1 MRKIALQALFY
12 FAIFTFSAGKIA
24 FAQGAPKFPPDS
36 YMAKIQQR
44 GTLNVGTKIELPGV
58 GYQNPMTGKIEGF
71 AIDLSNDLAEK
82 IIGKPSAATFK
93 PTLPVTR
100 IAYLQQGLI
109 DVNIETMFISKERWE
124 QVDFAEPYWGA
135 ASRILVKKNSQIK
148 SLMDLEGHSLGA
160 TKGSNADKA
169 FTNPKPGYPKVQLIL
184 LDSIAQVIE
193 GIRVGRI
200 DSAVFDEVFG
210 LAAIKTQPD
219 EFKLVGE
226 PVTYD
231 YYGMAV
237 AKGHPE
243 FVEFINQWLREIK
256 ANGKWAAIYKKN
268 FPGEVPEPPMPP
280 FDRAPYK

>member
-1 MRKIALQALFY
+1 MRKTAPPALF
-12 FAIFTFSAGKIA
+12 FLA
-24 FAQGAPKFPPDS
+24 FCVGGVALGQGAPTFPPDS

-44 GTLNVGTKIELPGV
+44 GTLNVGTKIELVGV

-71 AIDLSNDLAEK
+71 AIDLAADLAER
-82 IIGKPSAATFK
+82 IIGKPGAVTLK
-93 PTLPVTR
+93 PTIPVTR

-135 ASRILVKKNSQIK
+135 ASRILVNKNSDIK
-148 SLMDLEGHSLGA
+148 TLADINGRTLGA

-169 FTNPKPGYPKVQLIL
+169 FSNPKPGYPKVKLIL

-210 LAAIKTQPD
+210 LAAMKTQPG

-231 YYGMAV
+231 YYGIAI

-243 FVEFINQWLREIK
+243 FVEYINQWLREIK
-256 ANGKWAAIYKKN
+256 ANGKWAAFYKKN
-268 FPGEVPEPPMPP
+268 FPGDVPEPPVPP
-280 FDRAPYK
+280 FNRAVYK